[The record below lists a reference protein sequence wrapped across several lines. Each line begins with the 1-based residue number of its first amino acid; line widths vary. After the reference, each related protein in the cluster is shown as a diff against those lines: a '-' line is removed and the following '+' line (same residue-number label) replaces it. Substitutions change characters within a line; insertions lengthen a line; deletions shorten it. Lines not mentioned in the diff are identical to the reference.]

1 MAIYKWVGDTLTAT
15 VSNIGANN
23 SGIKNRAFKSGTKI
37 ASNLTTSYQV
47 QGTATNASYAFVI
60 DTAVPN
66 GTAIYASVFF
76 NSGSTYSYSTASETV
91 ASYTP
96 STAFTNNGTVLTCY
110 NDYGKTNTI
119 SVTPYINGSRS
130 ASKNGQVTVSVNGNT
145 STGYT
150 NTAHT
155 LQVGDLQKTVNSSGS
170 GSLNVTATL
179 SSNSCSSKPSS
190 SDGIVAKSSFNGT
203 INTIS
208 IKGAVA
214 SIAPSKSNVTLCYG
228 ESVNVTYTLG
238 SYYDG
243 SANYI
248 YSKTVVCSGN
258 TTYVNA
264 SIPSAGTVSIA
275 ATGSNPTS
283 DEKATITLKSNCTS
297 KSAAGITTSIS
308 VTVKKVSVSNI
319 TLNPGDKNTVSL
331 PSGFT
336 SGNTLTIT
344 SGNTSIATVSGSTI
358 TAVAAGSA
366 IMTIK
371 IGSKEVSTFTV
382 TVKNLSVT
390 VS

>member
-1 MAIYKWVGDTLTAT
+1 MW
-15 VSNIGANN
+15 
-23 SGIKNRAFKSGTKI
+23 
-37 ASNLTTSYQV
+37 
-47 QGTATNASYAFVI
+47 ATNASYAFVI

-76 NSGSTYSYSTASETV
+76 NSGSTYSYSTVSETV
-91 ASYTP
+91 ASYTL
-96 STAFTNNGTVLTCY
+96 STAFTNNGNVLTCY
-110 NDYGKTNTI
+110 NDYAKTNTI
-119 SVTPYINGSRS
+119 SVTPKINGSRS

-155 LQVGDLQKTVNSSGS
+155 LQVGDLQKTVGSSGS

-179 SSNSCSSKPSS
+179 SSNSCSATKPSS

-214 SIAPSKSNVTLCYG
+214 SITTSKSSVTLCYG

-243 SANYI
+243 SAYYI
-248 YSKTVVCSGN
+248 YSKKVSCSGN

-264 SIPSAGTVSIA
+264 SIPSAGTVSIVSM
-275 ATGSNPTS
+275 GSNPTS
-283 DEKATITLKSNCTS
+283 DETAIIKLTSDCTAKSG
-297 KSAAGITTSIS
+297 GITKSIT

-366 IMTIK
+366 IMSIK
-371 IGSKEVSTFTV
+371 MGSKEVSTFTV

-390 VS
+390 IK